1 MIKLRKS
8 QDRGHFVSDWLDSY
22 HTFSFATYHDPEH
35 MGFRSLRVIN
45 EDRVAAEGG
54 FPLHPHK
61 EMEILSFVL
70 EGTLKHKDS
79 LGHEE
84 LIRVGEVQRISA
96 GTGIMHSEFNPSGTD
111 PVHFLQIW
119 ILPDEP
125 GLEPA
130 YESKVF
136 EPKEA
141 NSLQLLAS
149 KDGREGSV
157 VVHQDLLLYSGELE
171 SGHMLEYSLEA
182 GRHAWVQ
189 VTTGELELDGQRL
202 SAGDGAA
209 VSEVA
214 TISLAAPEKAQFLLF
229 DLG

>member
-1 MIKLRKS
+1 MIRLRKS

-45 EDRVAAEGG
+45 EDRVAPEGG

-84 LIRVGEVQRISA
+84 LIHAGEVQRISA
-96 GTGIMHSEFNPSGTD
+96 GTGIMHSEYNPSGTD
-111 PVHFLQIW
+111 SVHFLQIW
-119 ILPDEP
+119 ILPDEQ
-125 GLEPA
+125 GLTPA

-136 EPKEA
+136 EPKEP

-149 KDGREGSV
+149 KDGRDGSV
-157 VVHQDLLLYSGELE
+157 VVHQDVSLYSGELDID
-171 SGHMLEYSLEA
+171 HALEYRLDT
-182 GRHAWVQ
+182 GRHAWLQ
-189 VTTGELELDGQRL
+189 ITAGELEVAGQL
-202 SAGDGAA
+202 TSAGDG
-209 VSEVA
+209 VA
-214 TISLAAPEKAQFLLF
+214 ISDETVIGLVAPERARFLLF